1 MLEAYMHATQY
12 DKTWYKPWRSWAL
25 ANWDMVTRM
34 ETCPRKPASFLT
46 FVVSAIE
53 GIYIIYLFYLCDD

>member
-1 MLEAYMHATQY
+1 MLEAYLQATQY
-12 DKTWYKPWRSWAL
+12 NPSWYKPWRSWAL

-34 ETCPRKPASFLT
+34 ETNLGKTAPIS

-53 GIYIIYLFYLCDD
+53 GKIGNEGQ